1 MGVRANSF
9 VLAPCKSS
17 TAPAPTP
24 LSRLRSLF
32 RMVSSFLLERI
43 GTKLTSI
50 DMAGLGEYHFSLQ
63 KNPVGTAAQP
73 TGIKEAIIFGGIFME
88 DSTNG
93 QVTLQ

>member
-1 MGVRANSF
+1 
-9 VLAPCKSS
+9 
-17 TAPAPTP
+17 
-24 LSRLRSLF
+24 
-32 RMVSSFLLERI
+32 
-43 GTKLTSI
+43 
-50 DMAGLGEYHFSLQ
+50 MAGLGEYHFSLQ